1 MKIPAWYPDT
11 KSVFAP
17 GAPPDSYWF
26 PCRTLTFVMWLLPS
40 SLALHPAPQRASF
53 LSLDCP
59 KHPLGLPFKGSAAIS
74 WSPSPGPRSPH
85 SHRLHFPSWL
95 CPVLVEKVM
104 EKQLPWGQLMQV
116 KGRDGD
122 RALSR
127 GSASS
132 LAALFTWQ
140 VPLEW
145 SWWREKTPCYKYA
158 SHCTIQAH

>member
-17 GAPPDSYWF
+17 PDSNWF

-40 SLALHPAPQRASF
+40 FLALHPTPQRGSF
-53 LSLDCP
+53 PSLDCP

-85 SHRLHFPSWL
+85 SHRLHFPSGL
-95 CPVLVEKVM
+95 CPVLVERVM

-116 KGRDGD
+116 TGQGRWQSSQQGLCKLLGCSLYL
-122 RALSR
+122 A
-127 GSASS
+127 GSSGMK
-132 LAALFTWQ
+132 L
-140 VPLEW
+140 VE
-145 SWWREKTPCYKYA
+145 REDTML
-158 SHCTIQAH
+158 